1 MKGGNIFI
9 GMDPKSILIIFV
21 VLAIFYVIYIIGKFI
36 YSLFSQQKC
45 TNTSTE
51 NFKLGSTKLIQKT
64 TAPVTVTQAPTT
76 QAPTTKAPVTPT
88 TKAPVTPTTKAPVTP
103 TTKAPVTPA
112 PVTQAPVTQAPTPN
126 LKYCANPLNNCN
138 SCKCK
143 INPLSFDSNN
153 IGCITNN
160 CTCNPN
166 ASYCK

>member
-9 GMDPKSILIIFV
+9 GMDPKSILIIFA

-36 YSLFSQQKC
+36 YSLFSQQKF

-76 QAPTTKAPVTPT
+76 QAP
-88 TKAPVTPTTKAPVTP
+88 
-103 TTKAPVTPA
+103 
-112 PVTQAPVTQAPTPN
+112 VTQAPVTQAPTPN
-126 LKYCANPLNNCN
+126 LRYCANPLNNCN

-166 ASYCK
+166 ASFCKKM

>member
-1 MKGGNIFI
+1 MKGENIFI

-36 YSLFSQQKC
+36 YS
-45 TNTSTE
+45 STE
-51 NFKLGSTKLIQKT
+51 NFKITKNLIQKT
-64 TAPVTVTQAPTT
+64 TAPAT
-76 QAPTTKAPVTPT
+76 QAPTTKAPVTQAPT
-88 TKAPVTPTTKAPVTP
+88 IK
-103 TTKAPVTPA
+103 A
-112 PVTQAPVTQAPTPN
+112 PVTQAPVTQKTQAPTPN
-126 LKYCANPLNNCN
+126 LRYCANPLNNCN